1 MRWSEYCLPTL
12 KEEPKEAEVAS
23 HKLMIRAGLI
33 RKLASGIYSYLSLGL
48 KVLKNIEEIIRKE
61 MNEAGA
67 LEVLLPA
74 LQPLEIWQRSKRDVS
89 LIEDVGFSFK
99 DRHNNSFVLGPT
111 HEEVITDLVAHEINS
126 YRQLPLILYQIQT
139 KFRDE
144 PRPRFGVIRSKEFI
158 MKDAYSFDKD
168 ESGLKVSYEKMDKA
182 YRNIMNACGLDYI
195 VVEASSGMMGG
206 KESAEF
212 MILTESGEDMIAYCK
227 KCGYAASLE
236 AASCLKPPR
245 TKNEKTKVLKEVDTP
260 SSYTVEQVT
269 KLLNQPASM
278 LIKTLI
284 YKAGGDFVAVLI
296 MANKRINEAKL
307 QKVLAIKDLRL
318 ANEQE
323 IERVTKA
330 PIGFSGPVNLKDI
343 KIIADYQ
350 VVNMSNFTTG
360 ANKKDKHLINVNL
373 DRDVKIDK
381 FYDLR
386 YIDKED
392 ICPKC
397 KGKIVIKR
405 TMEIGHIFKLGTKY
419 SEDLGANFLD
429 KDGKK
434 KPIIMGCYGIGVNR
448 LLAAS
453 IELHHDDK
461 GIIWPENIAPFKVL
475 ILPLDKNSEAT
486 KIAEKL
492 YKDLK
497 FEKIEVLLDDR
508 DLQAG
513 VKFKDADLIGIPYQ
527 VIIGPRDLKKNKV
540 EIKIRK
546 NNKREVVDKEKVIA
560 YIKDLTSASLSSKTP
575 FN

>member
-1 MRWSEYCLPTL
+1 MRWTEYFIPTL
-12 KEEPKEAEVAS
+12 KEDPKEAEVPS
-23 HKLMIRAGLI
+23 HKLMLRAGLI
-33 RKLASGIYSYLSLGL
+33 RKLAAGIYSYLPLGL
-48 KVLKNIEEIIRKE
+48 KVLRNVEGVIREAMNDKGGIEVY
-61 MNEAGA
+61 
-67 LEVLLPA
+67 LSA
-74 LQPLEIWQRSKRDVS
+74 LQPDNLWKKSGRDRT
-89 LIEDVGFSFK
+89 LIDDVGYSFK
-99 DRHNNSFVLGPT
+99 DRHDNTLVLGPT
-111 HEEVITDLVAHEINS
+111 HEEVITDLVKGEVKS
-126 YRQLPLILYQIQT
+126 YRQLPLILYQIQA

-144 PRPRFGVIRSKEFI
+144 PRPRFGVVRSKEFI

-168 ESGLKVSYEKMDKA
+168 NKGLNKSYNDMHEAYCEIMD
-182 YRNIMNACGLDYI
+182 RCNLSYI
-195 VVEASSGMMGG
+195 VVEADPGMMGG

-212 MILTESGEDMIAYCK
+212 MIPTESGEDMIAHCK

-245 TKNEKTKVLKEVDTP
+245 TKKEKAKVLKEVDTP

-269 KLLNQPASM
+269 KLLNQPASK

-284 YKAGGDFVAVLI
+284 YKADGDFIAVLI
-296 MANKRINEAKL
+296 RGDKKINEAKL
-307 QKVLAIKDLRL
+307 QKALAIKDLRL

-330 PIGFSGPVNLKDI
+330 SIGFSGAVNLKGI

-350 VVNMSNFTTG
+350 IVNMSNFTTG

-429 KDGKK
+429 KDGKE

-448 LLAAS
+448 LIAAV
-453 IELHHDDK
+453 IELNHDNK
-461 GIIWPENIAPFKVL
+461 GIIWPTAISPYQVL
-475 ILPLDKNSEAT
+475 ILPIDKNSESF
-486 KIAEKL
+486 KIAEKI
-492 YKDLK
+492 YQDLK
-497 FEKIEVLLDDR
+497 SENLDVLLDDR
-508 DLQAG
+508 DIQAG
-513 VKFKDADLIGIPYQ
+513 AKFKDADLIGIPYQ
-527 VIIGPRDLKKNKV
+527 IIIGPKSLKEGKV
-540 EIKIRK
+540 ELRHRKDNKKELIDKSKII
-546 NNKREVVDKEKVIA
+546 D
-560 YIKDLTSASLSSKTP
+560 YIKKFLTI
-575 FN
+575 